1 MGPYVWNDPCSSIW
15 RDLGAGGRETG
26 EVGFS
31 HRDVPVTYA
40 APSTPSLQVDVTS
53 SSPSVAV
60 PVPSR
65 MFAIVALLLGGVHL
79 AIIGW
84 VSGMRPEVVLVDA
97 LVMVL
102 PWVGPRALSFTVAL
116 FPVWL
121 TAVVVDGQRYLPLL
135 GKIHT
140 GDMHAL
146 ELSLFPGP
154 GGVTWPEFLN
164 AHPHTILDLFCG
176 ASYALFL
183 YEFFA
188 LVLFFFIV
196 KRDRVAPLVWAFFW
210 ANTIGAIIYMFCPVA
225 PPWYIIEHG
234 LGPAILNAKP
244 GMGGCARFD
253 ALLHIHYFAAFYG
266 KNPNVFGAMPSLHV
280 SYPLLCVFFT
290 WHRGWKWRVPTI
302 LFDALVVFSAVYLA
316 HHWILDVI
324 AGLAVAVVS
333 YYLGTWFAAWRPG
346 AVVSP
351 VHQRPAFSGEVK
363 S

>member
-1 MGPYVWNDPCSSIW
+1 
-15 RDLGAGGRETG
+15 L
-26 EVGFS
+26 
-31 HRDVPVTYA
+31 DVTTPQAPTVEA
-40 APSTPSLQVDVTS
+40 APSRT
-53 SSPSVAV
+53 
-60 PVPSR
+60 
-65 MFAIVALLLGGVHL
+65 FHFVALALGALHLL
-79 AIIGW
+79 AISFVGL
-84 VSGMRPEVVLVDA
+84 RPEVVIADAVLVGH
-97 LVMVL
+97 
-102 PWVGPRALSFTVAL
+102 PWVGPRALSLTKAL
-116 FPVWL
+116 LPVWL

-154 GGVTWPEFLN
+154 GGVTWAEFLN
-164 AHPHTILDLFCG
+164 AHPHTILDFFCG

-188 LVLFFFIV
+188 LVLFFFFV
-196 KRDRVAPLVWAFFW
+196 KRDKVAPLVWAFFW
-210 ANTIGAIIYMFCPVA
+210 ANTIGAVVYMFCPVA

-234 LGPAILNAKP
+234 LGPAILNAAP

-280 SYPLLCVFFT
+280 SYPLLCVLFT
-290 WHRGWKWRVPTI
+290 WHKGWKWRVPTI

-324 AGLAVAVVS
+324 AGLGVGVVS
-333 YYLGTWFAAWRPG
+333 YYLGCWMARALGLQQLPG
-346 AVVSP
+346 RSTASARSDGDRGTAGV
-351 VHQRPAFSGEVK
+351 SGEVTP
-363 S
+363 